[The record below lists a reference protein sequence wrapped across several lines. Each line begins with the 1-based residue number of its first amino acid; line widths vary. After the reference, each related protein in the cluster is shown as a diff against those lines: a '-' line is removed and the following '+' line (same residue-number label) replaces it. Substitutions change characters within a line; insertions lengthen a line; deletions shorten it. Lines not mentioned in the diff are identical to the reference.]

1 MSTKLFRCLTNKLL
15 ILKVQHVRHAH
26 RVRGKPP
33 GIAKSL
39 KERLAELSQGDSTV
53 DFKID
58 IGFPVEKIT
67 RRNVPSSW
75 IKKISANKHSSELER
90 FSRTKTLMVDLQKAR
105 KDWLLAD
112 GPFHIHRIAEHYSI
126 YKDLYG
132 DAYFMPTIP
141 LNISYNLENDKLIN
155 VYNGNVIKPN
165 EASKAPQ
172 VTYNVKDESLW
183 TLLMTTPDCNL
194 TSSCNEYCH
203 WFIGNIPGNCL
214 NEGEELVDYLRPI
227 APYGIG
233 YCRYIFVL
241 YKQECPIDFSGYKRT
256 KPCLTLEERNW
267 KTLDFYKK
275 HQDQLTPAGLAFFQ
289 SDWDSSLKDFYY
301 STLNMKVPVF
311 RYDFPKPYVKKQ
323 AWFPLKKAFNKYLD
337 RYRDPKQ
344 INKEFLLKKLKKTHP
359 FNGPEPSLK
368 YPMAHRLPWDMPS
381 WLKFETIKE
390 RLRYGRIN
398 DIEEY

>member
-227 APYGIG
+227 APY
-233 YCRYIFVL
+233 
-241 YKQECPIDFSGYKRT
+241 
-256 KPCLTLEERNW
+256 EERNW